1 SASSTIEP
9 LTRCSAEEKRKIED
23 TSAWR
28 AEVRVIFTRANS
40 SLTLAVSA
48 IARPPAPEFLP
59 LLGDADPGVQQHVT
73 VACREVEAVMLS
85 LPPRAQGTLPEF
97 GIEHVQCPLSQIRFE
112 CGGRLVDEDVVEPQ
126 GRSVAVQGHEMLAE
140 AEVPALAAAGTEVE
154 GEGFHRSRVDDGLGQ

>member
-1 SASSTIEP
+1 TA
-9 LTRCSAEEKRKIED
+9 
-23 TSAWR
+23 AWR

-59 LLGDADPGVQQHVT
+59 LLGDADPGIQQHVT
-73 VACREVEAVMLS
+73 VACREFEAVMLS

-112 CGGRLVDEDVVEPQ
+112 SGGRLVDEDVIEPQ
-126 GRSVAVQGHEMLAE
+126 GRSVAGQGKARLAE
-140 AEVPALAAAGTEVE
+140 SGSPGRAVARTEVE